1 MNKTQSK
8 ISTNLKFVYSDNSLS
23 IVFPNNELLM
33 GILGEFNKNLKELEN
48 LTNTNLYFRG
58 NSIITKGDDKKIQII
73 DVREDTERDH
83 AHIKGTIHMKLS
95 EIAKR
100 YTELDKKKNIF
111 VMCHTGTR
119 SQAVC
124 KWLKAQGYNHCV
136 NVLGGIDAWAALID
150 RNIRRY

>member
-1 MNKTQSK
+1 MD
-8 ISTNLKFVYSDNSLS
+8 LYSSSEITVHQL
-23 IVFPNNELLM
+23 NEL
-33 GILGEFNKNLKELEN
+33 KQ
-48 LTNTNLYFRG
+48 
-58 NSIITKGDDKKIQII
+58 DDKKIQII

-136 NVLGGIDAWAALID
+136 NVLGGIDAVSYTHLTLPTKA
-150 RNIRRY
+150 

>member
-1 MNKTQSK
+1 MD
-8 ISTNLKFVYSDNSLS
+8 LFNSSEITVHKL
-23 IVFPNNELLM
+23 NELR
-33 GILGEFNKNLKELEN
+33 EEN
-48 LTNTNLYFRG
+48 
-58 NSIITKGDDKKIQII
+58 KKIQIL
-73 DVREDTERDH
+73 DVREDGERDH
-83 AHIKGTIHMKLS
+83 AYIKGTIHIKLS
-95 EIAKR
+95 EISKR
-100 YTELDKKKNIF
+100 YIELDKEKNVF

>member
-1 MNKTQSK
+1 MELY
-8 ISTNLKFVYSDNSLS
+8 TNSEITVHKL
-23 IVFPNNELLM
+23 NELR
-33 GILGEFNKNLKELEN
+33 EEN
-48 LTNTNLYFRG
+48 
-58 NSIITKGDDKKIQII
+58 KKIQIL
-73 DVREDTERDH
+73 DVREDTEREH
-83 AHIKGTIHMKLS
+83 AHIKGTIHIKLS

-100 YTELDKKKNIF
+100 HIELDKDKNIF

-124 KWLKAQGYNHCV
+124 KWLKSQGYDNCV